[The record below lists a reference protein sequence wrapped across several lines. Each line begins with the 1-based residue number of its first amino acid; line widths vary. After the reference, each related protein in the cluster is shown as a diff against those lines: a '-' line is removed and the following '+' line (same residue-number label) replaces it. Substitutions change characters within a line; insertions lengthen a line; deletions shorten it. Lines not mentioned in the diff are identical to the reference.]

1 MTNTYK
7 RVSKNICK
15 ENNSYRVR
23 CKLNGVMH
31 SKNFTTRKEA
41 IAYRDSLMKQLVKN
55 QPKRGGEN

>member
-1 MTNTYK
+1 MTITYK
-7 RVSKNICK
+7 RVSRNISK

-23 CKLNGVMH
+23 CIINGVMH

-41 IAYRDSLMKQLVKN
+41 MAYRDSLMKQLVKN